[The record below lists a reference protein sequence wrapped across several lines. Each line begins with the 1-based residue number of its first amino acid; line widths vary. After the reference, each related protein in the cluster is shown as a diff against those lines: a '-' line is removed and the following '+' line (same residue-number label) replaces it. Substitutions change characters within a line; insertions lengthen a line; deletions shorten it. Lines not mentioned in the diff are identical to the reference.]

1 MPGVE
6 ILLVVLRIYFVVM
19 SLCVVL
25 KVALCFV
32 LKWSQR
38 QHTAI
43 TVAKERYRFLSDHPG
58 PHNPYHPDIY
68 N

>member
-6 ILLVVLRIYFVVM
+6 ILLVVLRIYF
-19 SLCVVL
+19 VVL

>member
-1 MPGVE
+1 MPGVG
-6 ILLVVLRIYFVVM
+6 ILLVVLRICFVVM
-19 SLCVVL
+19 SLCVKGGIVFCVKMESKL
-25 KVALCFV
+25 
-32 LKWSQR
+32 
-38 QHTAI
+38 HTAI